1 MDIGS
6 DLATRRAFTVPSP
19 RCFLQAVFLVA
30 VLTLQAGVA
39 RAQWQQDWDKT
50 VKAAEKE
57 GKVVVWAVGGRLQ
70 REWLVE
76 SFQKSYPKIAVEF
89 LTRVDRSVPKIIA
102 EQKQGLFLA
111 DILVGGTPLVE
122 ALLPAGALDPIPPML
137 VHPDAKDQSKWLEGK
152 FHWADDEQQQYSLL
166 MRGEFLSMIAVNTK
180 LADPA
185 GFRSYWD
192 IVDPKWKGKIVMQD
206 VRAQGPGGGGA
217 VFLLQHAELGEKFL
231 RKLFG
236 EMNVVTSTD
245 RKQPIDW
252 LARGRYAVSVFPDS
266 EDLKRLQRD
275 GFPVKKI
282 PWTQV
287 KEGSALSSGTHQLH
301 LLKRAPNPNA
311 AKVYINWLLSR
322 EGQIAQAKQALSP
335 SLRMDVPEDVL
346 NELGDPSDRVQAGK
360 KYIMISQ
367 WRYYKHSEQVRNLG
381 RDLLP

>member
-1 MDIGS
+1 MSKRFLFGVLLTGLS
-6 DLATRRAFTVPSP
+6 ASWPVLA
-19 RCFLQAVFLVA
+19 L
-30 VLTLQAGVA
+30 
-39 RAQWQQDWDKT
+39 AQWQQEWDKT

-76 SFQKSYPKIAVEF
+76 SFQKSYPKITVEF

-122 ALLPAGALDPIPPML
+122 GLLPAGALDPIPPML
-137 VHPDAKDQSKWLEGK
+137 MHPDAKDQSKWLEGK
-152 FHWADDEQQQYSLL
+152 FHWADDEQQYSLL
-166 MRGEFLSMIAVNTK
+166 MRGEFLSMLAVNTK

-217 VFLLQHAELGEKFL
+217 VFLLQHPGLGEKYL

-236 EMNVVTSTD
+236 EMGVVTSTD

-252 LARGRYAVSVFPDS
+252 LARGRYAVNVFPDS
-266 EDLKRLQRD
+266 EDLKRLQRE
-275 GFPVKKI
+275 GFPIKKI
-282 PWTQV
+282 PWTQM

-301 LLKRAPNPNA
+301 LLKRTPHPNA

-322 EGQIAQAKQALSP
+322 EGQTAQVKEALSP
-335 SLRMDVPEDVL
+335 SLRMDVPEAVL
-346 NELGDPSDRVQAGK
+346 NELGDASERVQAGK

-381 RDLLP
+381 RELLP